1 MNVSIDW
8 DTAEKIGV
16 NYIKESY
23 ITLLE
28 TMEGYDSS
36 SQLPRQKSQWHH
48 DIATVISFHEI
59 LRYLLPKEEANEFI
73 NSQSKTHIR

>member
-8 DTAEKIGV
+8 DTAERIGV

-36 SQLPRQKSQWHH
+36 SQLPRQKSQWQQ
-48 DIATVISFHEI
+48 DIPTVISFHEI
-59 LRYLLPKEEANEFI
+59 LRYLLPEADANEFI
-73 NSQSKTHIR
+73 NSQSTPYIR

>member
-8 DTAEKIGV
+8 ETAESIGV

-28 TMEGYDSS
+28 TMEGYDERSR
-36 SQLPRQKSQWHH
+36 LTIHKRQCQQ
-48 DIATVISFHEI
+48 DMLAVFSFHEI
-59 LRYLLPKEEANEFI
+59 LRYLLPEEEANAFI
-73 NSQSKTHIR
+73 NSQSKTYIR

>member
-8 DTAEKIGV
+8 ETAETIGV

-28 TMEGYDSS
+28 TMEGYDDRSRLTIHKRAMS
-36 SQLPRQKSQWHH
+36 AGHACCFQLS
-48 DIATVISFHEI
+48 
-59 LRYLLPKEEANEFI
+59 
-73 NSQSKTHIR
+73 

>member
-8 DTAEKIGV
+8 DTAERIGV

-28 TMEGYDSS
+28 TMEGYDNR
-36 SQLPRQKSQWHH
+36 SQLPRQKSQWQQ
-48 DIATVISFHEI
+48 DIPTVISFHEI
-59 LRYLLPKEEANEFI
+59 LRYLLPEEEANEFI
-73 NSQSKTHIR
+73 NSQSKTYIR